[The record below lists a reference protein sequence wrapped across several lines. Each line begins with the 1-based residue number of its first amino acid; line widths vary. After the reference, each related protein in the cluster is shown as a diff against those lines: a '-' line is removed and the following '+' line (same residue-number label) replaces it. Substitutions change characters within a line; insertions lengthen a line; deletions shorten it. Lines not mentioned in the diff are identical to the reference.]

1 MLLLLLQPRCVLQ
14 VLAAHAESFA
24 CRRTPTALGRRTGPR
39 LRCCGN
45 HPPAE
50 QRQGLFVAPCYVR
63 LVSLLGAASSAVAAA
78 VAVAAV
84 CRPA

>member
-1 MLLLLLQPRCVLQ
+1 MLLLQPRCVLQ

-24 CRRTPTALGRRTGPR
+24 CCGTLTALGRCTGPR
-39 LRCCGN
+39 LRCCGT

-50 QRQGLFVAPCYVR
+50 QLQGLSVAPCHVR
-63 LVSLLGAASSAVAAA
+63 LVSLLGAASCAA
-78 VAVAAV
+78 AVAAV